1 MSDAGEA
8 LARAYMA
15 LLAIKTNMPPGL
27 DVPAAYVDEYHD
39 ALQQLEQLGCY
50 CCDVSA
56 FQISAHLTG
65 RRYLPRIE
73 ALPRCS
79 EDPIVDRGMIMARLS
94 AALRCCHLL
103 VNQKPDPYRLMGK

>member
-8 LARAYMA
+8 LARAYMT

-39 ALQQLEQLGCY
+39 ALQHLEQLGCY

-56 FQISAHLTG
+56 FRVSPHLIG
-65 RRYLPRIE
+65 RRYLPRTQ
-73 ALPRCS
+73 AFPLCS
-79 EDPIVDRGMIMARLS
+79 KDPIVERGMLVAKLS
-94 AALRCCHLL
+94 AALHCCHQL
-103 VNQKPDPYRLMGK
+103 VHQKPNPYRLMGK